1 VTEIWFEGEERVS
14 RQAESLL
21 LNGHDIAFVPI
32 GLADGARIK
41 PNSKS
46 GRENTS
52 HQEEG
57 TPKRLIIVISIA
69 INPNQFAV
77 WPH

>member
-32 GLADGARIK
+32 SLVDGARRK
-41 PNSKS
+41 SYPKS
-46 GRENTS
+46 GVEKTGN
-52 HQEEG
+52 EKEG
-57 TPKRLIIVISIA
+57 GRSRIIIVI
-69 INPNQFAV
+69 
-77 WPH
+77 